1 MNACYQGIK
10 KDQRREKLGGGDAV
24 ARVGESKGEEKK
36 GESSWMVTSIEVIE
50 LRVSGKYTW

>member
-1 MNACYQGIK
+1 MHVIRGSRK
-10 KDQRREKLGGGDAV
+10 TTRREKLGEGDVV

-36 GESSWMVTSIEVIE
+36 GESSRMVTSIEVIE